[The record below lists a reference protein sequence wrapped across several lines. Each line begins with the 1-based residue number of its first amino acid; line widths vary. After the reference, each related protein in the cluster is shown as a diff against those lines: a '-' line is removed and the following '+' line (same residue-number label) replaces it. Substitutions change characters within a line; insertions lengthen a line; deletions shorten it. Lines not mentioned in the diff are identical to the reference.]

1 MQFRACKATKE
12 AQTAISC
19 VSENMHHVCFSYPEK
34 FSRKLRGRE
43 SHTYVRGT
51 CPSPVTRYQMRA
63 VKAPGDVLSTAAFLH
78 AGAL

>member
-1 MQFRACKATKE
+1 MQFRTCKATKE

-19 VSENMHHVCFSYPEK
+19 MSESMHHVCFCYPEK
-34 FSRKLRGRE
+34 FSGKLRGRE
-43 SHTYVRGT
+43 SHTYVHGT
-51 CPSPVTRYQMRA
+51 CPSAITRTQMCA